1 MEQEPA
7 ILVVLVVVVVLLV
20 LLVAAGREMNR
31 RYAHA
36 ADVSIRCRPKGA
48 HVRASKQLPNVVMP
62 PNRIRC
68 KRGMPRRQAREHTKA
83 THGDIPNRDRD
94 RERHTYIHIA
104 LLEMVINAFSLRELR
119 AARSMK
125 LQIKKLSGYGR
136 GKEQEEQRKQEE

>member
-1 MEQEPA
+1 MEA
-7 ILVVLVVVVVLLV
+7 VVVLVVVPEVLL
-20 LLVAAGREMNR
+20 AAEGREMSR

-68 KRGMPRRQAREHTKA
+68 KRGMPRRQAREHTG
-83 THGDIPNRDRD
+83 TSSQGDTWRHSKRTDGRRD
-94 RERHTYIHIA
+94 THIA

-119 AARSMK
+119 GAAD
-125 LQIKKLSGYGR
+125 
-136 GKEQEEQRKQEE
+136 

>member
-1 MEQEPA
+1 MEA
-7 ILVVLVVVVVLLV
+7 VVVLVVVLEVL

-68 KRGMPRRQAREHTKA
+68 KRGMPRRQAREHTQGQAAKA
-83 THGDIPNRDRD
+83 THGDIPKQTDRRRD
-94 RERHTYIHIA
+94 THIA
-104 LLEMVINAFSLRELR
+104 LRW
-119 AARSMK
+119 K
-125 LQIKKLSGYGR
+125 W
-136 GKEQEEQRKQEE
+136 